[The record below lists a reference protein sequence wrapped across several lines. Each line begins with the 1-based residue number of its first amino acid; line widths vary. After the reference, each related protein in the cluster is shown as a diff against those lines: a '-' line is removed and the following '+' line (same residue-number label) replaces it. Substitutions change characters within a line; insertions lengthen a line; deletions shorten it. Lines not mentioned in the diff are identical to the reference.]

1 MITLSPGI
9 APGTRMIAREAPHA
23 RDEER
28 SAPRDVRTTA
38 APASLAMEVQR
49 SAVATPAAFSS
60 SPASEAGAPPS
71 RSPERATDP
80 PAAPEADR
88 AAYGGRLW
96 AWIAA
101 RRPAGIHFEGEALVR
116 FSVDRDGRLRKLSLD
131 RSSGAGQLDRLA
143 LRTVRLAA
151 PFPRPPE
158 SLAADESEFTLAF
171 HFN

>member
-1 MITLSPGI
+1 
-9 APGTRMIAREAPHA
+9 AP
-23 RDEER
+23 
-28 SAPRDVRTTA
+28 
-38 APASLAMEVQR
+38 LAMEVQR
-49 SAVATPAAFSS
+49 SAVAAPAAVSS

-80 PAAPEADR
+80 PADPEADR
-88 AAYGGRLW
+88 AAYGDRLW

-158 SLAADESEFTLAF
+158 SLTAGESEFTLAF